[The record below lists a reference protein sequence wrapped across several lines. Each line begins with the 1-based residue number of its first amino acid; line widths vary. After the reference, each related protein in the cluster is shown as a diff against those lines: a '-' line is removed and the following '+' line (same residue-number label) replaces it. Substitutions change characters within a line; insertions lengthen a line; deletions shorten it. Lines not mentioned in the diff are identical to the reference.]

1 MKKLRIGLGQMN
13 TCANVEENFRIIE
26 NIISDCSQ
34 QGAEMVVF
42 PECSTYLS
50 QQRAIKN
57 AQFLNGDI
65 IGKFK
70 KLAKEYSVYIHN
82 GSYIE
87 KIENSDKTFNTSVL
101 INPKGEIEAT
111 YRKIHLYDVE
121 MGENLIYKESN
132 IFNSGDSI
140 VNISNELGDFGMTI
154 CYDLRFPEL
163 FRKLTLNGAKLIF
176 VPAAFTLHTG
186 KDHWEALLKARA
198 IENQVYIVAVG
209 QIGQRPDGKVSF
221 GNSMVIDPWG
231 TVIAKASERVCST
244 VVDID
249 WDYLDHVRKI
259 LPSLSNRVNV
269 DELKTIIKI

>member
-1 MKKLRIGLGQMN
+1 MNKLRIGLGQIN
-13 TCANVEENFRIIE
+13 TRTNVDENFKVINKIVSE
-26 NIISDCSQ
+26 CSQ
-34 QGAEMVVF
+34 QGAEMVIF

-50 QQRAIKN
+50 QKGAIEN
-57 AQFLNGDI
+57 AQFLNGTI
-65 IGKFK
+65 IDKFK
-70 KLAKEYSVYIHN
+70 SLAKEYNVYIHN

-87 KIENSDKTFNTSVL
+87 KDENSDKAFNTSVL

-111 YRKIHLYDVE
+111 YRKIHLYDVD
-121 MGENLIYKESN
+121 MGENLVYKESN
-132 IFNSGDSI
+132 IFNRGDSI

-176 VPAAFTLHTG
+176 VPAAFTVHTG

-198 IENQVYIVAVG
+198 IENQIYIVAVG
-209 QIGQRPDGKVSF
+209 QIGERADKKVSF

-244 VVDID
+244 VVDVD
-249 WDYLDHVRKI
+249 WDYLEHTRKI
-259 LPSLSNRVNV
+259 LPSLNNRV
-269 DELKTIIKI
+269 DIDKLKTVK